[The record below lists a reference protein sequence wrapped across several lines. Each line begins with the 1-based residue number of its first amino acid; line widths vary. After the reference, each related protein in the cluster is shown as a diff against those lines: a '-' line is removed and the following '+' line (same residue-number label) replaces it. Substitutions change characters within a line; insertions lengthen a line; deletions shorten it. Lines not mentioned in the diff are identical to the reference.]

1 MSETNQTKW
10 THGCRQWL
18 PEAKGIS
25 CMGKD
30 GNQISGGEHTV
41 VYTEV
46 KIQCTHEPNTM
57 WKTNFT
63 SI

>member
-1 MSETNQTKW
+1 MDTEN
-10 THGCRQWL
+10 RLWL

-30 GNQISGGEHTV
+30 GNQISGGEHTA

-46 KIQCTHEPNTM
+46 KIQCMHEPNTM
-57 WKTNFT
+57 
-63 SI
+63 

>member
-1 MSETNQTKW
+1 MDANS
-10 THGCRQWL
+10 RAMV

-30 GNQISGGEHTV
+30 GNQISGGEHTA

-46 KIQCTHEPNTM
+46 KIQCMHEPNTM
-57 WKTNFT
+57 
-63 SI
+63 

>member
-1 MSETNQTKW
+1 MKQTKQNEHMDADSRAMV
-10 THGCRQWL
+10 TRG
-18 PEAKGIS
+18 EGDS

-46 KIQCTHEPNTM
+46 KI
-57 WKTNFT
+57 
-63 SI
+63 